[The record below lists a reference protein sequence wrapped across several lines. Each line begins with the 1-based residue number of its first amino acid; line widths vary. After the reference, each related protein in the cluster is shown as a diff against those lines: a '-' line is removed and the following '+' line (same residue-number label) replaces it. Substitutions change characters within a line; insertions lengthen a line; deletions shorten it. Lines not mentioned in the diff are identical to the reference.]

1 MNGKVES
8 CSNNQDEQD
17 VNQDLKDNAAQVA
30 AALDKK
36 QNQRSPMLRFMRH
49 ANRWSGFFSRTQSC

>member
-36 QNQRSPMLRFMRH
+36 QNQRSPIVAIYAARQQVVRL
-49 ANRWSGFFSRTQSC
+49 